1 MQSPSIEYSS
11 RNDCPGTF
19 FRCEPQRAVLTTSS
33 CARMWEQ
40 ANQPGRKQDTLDR
53 LHHCA
58 GCELGALHADKPV
71 IRSSAL
77 YGARICS
84 RCHRPSA
91 RLIHGEHCPSCY
103 NREREVVIG
112 RNGQGTRPVK
122 HPPLEPRSVLVACEG
137 CVEVKSF
144 KRTVDAVEVMV
155 SVLRHVQG
163 AVMFGFRSQIIAAK
177 PRPVQLELF

>member
-1 MQSPSIEYSS
+1 MQSPTVEYSS
-11 RNDCPGTF
+11 RSDCPGTF

-33 CARMWEQ
+33 CVRMWEQ

-71 IRSSAL
+71 IRSSEL

-84 RCHRPSA
+84 RCHTPSA

-103 NREREVVIG
+103 NREREVIIG
-112 RNGQGTRPVK
+112 RNGKGTRPVK
-122 HPPLEPRSVLVACEG
+122 TSLRPCSVLVAHDG
-137 CVEVKSF
+137 IVEERRF
-144 KRTVDAVEVMV
+144 QRAADPLEVIV
-155 SVLRHVQG
+155 SVLRHVSG
-163 AVMFGFRSQIIAAK
+163 AVVFGFRSRIVA
-177 PRPVQLELF
+177 RPTQLELF